1 MVMANTVDQ
10 SIVERA
16 AAKRKM
22 EKMVIHKEKFNAG
35 AESIS
40 TSLKTISPSELL
52 WLLDSK
58 DHVGEVSADNGMS
71 EEQLNQLLDRS
82 DLAWGDHKPV
92 NDTVKAVERSIQSY
106 WPGWEESWPWVS
118 ERVRTTKYWRKS
130 Y

>member
-1 MVMANTVDQ
+1 MANTVDQ

-35 AESIS
+35 AESIN

-58 DHVGEVSADNGMS
+58 DHAGEVSADNGMS

-92 NDTVKAVERSIQSY
+92 HDTVKAVK
-106 WPGWEESWPWVS
+106 GVF
-118 ERVRTTKYWRKS
+118 RVIDQDEKKVDLGS
-130 Y
+130 VKE